1 MKYPFLSEVGLSDFI
16 VWVGCAASGNV
27 LKSEIYWDKV
37 KFSEIKWTICK
48 PIFYGGIPWCCD
60 KKIPSCFESQRQ
72 CRLFKVSS
80 FNILHQ
86 CTIPNYSLNCQ
97 IWKKEKNLS
106 LFVISIQINQKQ
118 LKWSDNGRKKMAEHL
133 CHITY
138 LNDCLKWVAVTVQD
152 IIPSVWLFI
161 WSIRVPPV
169 KWNYTLSGYKLDT
182 TMV

>member
-1 MKYPFLSEVGLSDFI
+1 M
-16 VWVGCAASGNV
+16 WAGCAASGNV
-27 LKSEIYWDKV
+27 LKSEIHRDKV
-37 KFSEIKWTICK
+37 KFSEIKWNICK

-118 LKWSDNGRKKMAEHL
+118 LKWSDNGRKKNVWTFVPHNISKWLLEMGCGDGARYNSICLIVHL
-133 CHITY
+133 VHQSPTCQMKLH
-138 LNDCLKWVAVTVQD
+138 
-152 IIPSVWLFI
+152 SVWI
-161 WSIRVPPV
+161 QIRYNHGLKFSLKISPV
-169 KWNYTLSGYKLDT
+169 TSFF
-182 TMV
+182 